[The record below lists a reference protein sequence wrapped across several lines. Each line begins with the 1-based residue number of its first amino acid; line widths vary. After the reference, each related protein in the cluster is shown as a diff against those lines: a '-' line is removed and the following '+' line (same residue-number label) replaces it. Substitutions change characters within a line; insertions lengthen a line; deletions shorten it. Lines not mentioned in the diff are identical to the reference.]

1 MERSCIG
8 NSALLCKLRMLM
20 PNTAVM
26 LVSHF
31 SLTENSL
38 CGRPKDFYH
47 RGSELAEQGL
57 RQQCIQEQQESDGK
71 EINFKKGISQELSI

>member
-8 NSALLCKLRMLM
+8 NGVLLYELCMLM

-26 LVSHF
+26 LVSHY
-31 SLTENSL
+31 SLTEKSL

-47 RGSELAEQGL
+47 RDSELAEQGL
-57 RQQCIQEQQESDGK
+57 RQQTMQSRTA
-71 EINFKKGISQELSI
+71 